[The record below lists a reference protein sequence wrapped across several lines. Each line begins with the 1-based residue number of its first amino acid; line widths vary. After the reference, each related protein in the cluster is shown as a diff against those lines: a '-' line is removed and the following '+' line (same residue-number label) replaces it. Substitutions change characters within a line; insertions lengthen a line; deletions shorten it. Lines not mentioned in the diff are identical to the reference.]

1 MSWGNSCLVVEL
13 ENSPKAILFGKS
25 KKKKKAENKKT
36 VGYLVLSEQDKAFS
50 GNRP

>member
-25 KKKKKAENKKT
+25 KKKKKKQKIKKLWVT
-36 VGYLVLSEQDKAFS
+36 
-50 GNRP
+50 

>member
-25 KKKKKAENKKT
+25 KKKSKK
-36 VGYLVLSEQDKAFS
+36 
-50 GNRP
+50 